1 MTWVYSVLIFLPI
14 IIISI
19 IISIIIFRIMDRIM
33 EFISKLIEPNDDM
46 DRFVLVECIIFIL
59 FIMSPFII
67 FAIHLALFN

>member
-1 MTWVYSVLIFLPI
+1 MTWVYSVLIFLLI

-19 IISIIIFRIMDRIM
+19 IISIIITRIM

-46 DRFVLVECIIFIL
+46 DRLVLVECIIFLL